1 MDIWMPRAATFS
13 IVFRGDFVAE
23 LDSAAAVK
31 AGVRLGE
38 VEGWAIGVGWHAV
51 AVELSGGFGGE
62 RVGGEGAK
70 DG

>member
-13 IVFRGDFVAE
+13 IVSRGDFVAE
-23 LDSAAAVK
+23 LNSAAAVK
-31 AGVRLGE
+31 AGVRLCK
-38 VEGWAIGVGWHAV
+38 VDGWAIGVGWYAV

-70 DG
+70 EG